1 MFVVKVHSSILSI
14 SRISSKRRWEICHSL
29 MSCELI
35 YLGVLMK
42 NYMKGDSAQ
51 MGRITIIS
59 KVSFQ
64 KEFRL
69 AVSTERYKQENKILI
84 LQ

>member
-1 MFVVKVHSSILSI
+1 
-14 SRISSKRRWEICHSL
+14 
-29 MSCELI
+29 
-35 YLGVLMK
+35 MK